1 MSRISACSSAIKRF
15 GRLSIFLHALFSVNL
30 FIPVLHAQEA
40 QEPVAHR
47 TESEFAQITGRSVG
61 ALHIY
66 GYADNTQ
73 LEFAG
78 IQYVRNSFRRI
89 GPVRLDYMAEV
100 IPVIR
105 LHEPAN
111 YNQFAQ
117 PIGKQQTTIYG
128 SDYVPTGGRLFLFPS
143 WRVSPFFTGASGVAY
158 FHAPI
163 LSPQGTKLNFSAEF
177 GSGLEAT
184 LSSHLGLRAG
194 YSVFHLSNGNTGVH
208 NPALDTNFV
217 YASLVYRMHWR
228 GQ

>member
-1 MSRISACSSAIKRF
+1 MSHVPAGSSVHMRF
-15 GRLSIFLHALFSVNL
+15 GRLSISICALISVSL
-30 FIPVLHAQEA
+30 FIPVLHAQDT
-40 QEPVAHR
+40 QEPVVHR

-78 IQYVRNSFRRI
+78 IQYVRNSFHRI
-89 GPVRLDYMAEV
+89 GPIRVDYMAEV

-111 YNQFAQ
+111 YNQYAQ

-128 SDYVPTGGRLFLFPS
+128 ADYVPIGARLFLFPRA
-143 WRVSPFFTGASGVAY
+143 RVSPFFTGAGGVAY
-158 FHAPI
+158 FHSRI
-163 LSPQGTKLNFSAEF
+163 LSPQATRLNFCAEF
-177 GSGLEAT
+177 GCGLEAT
-184 LSSHLGLRAG
+184 LNSRMGLRAG
-194 YSVFHLSNGNTGVH
+194 YSVFHLSNGNTGEH

-217 YASLVYRMHWR
+217 YAALVYRLHWR
-228 GQ
+228 GR